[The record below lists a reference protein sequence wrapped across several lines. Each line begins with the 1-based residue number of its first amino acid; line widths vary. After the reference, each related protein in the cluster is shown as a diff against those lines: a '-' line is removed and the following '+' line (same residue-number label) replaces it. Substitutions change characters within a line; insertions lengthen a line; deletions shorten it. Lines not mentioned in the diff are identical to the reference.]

1 MKRFLLLVAI
11 IGSCLALSGNAFAD
25 WAFHISNDN
34 MDETWE
40 VFLLTGETLQVGGY
54 SLSFAYDY
62 VPSTLDWDGT
72 SYSNTPPVGM
82 NSGFG
87 SPTKDGNGGI
97 SNFNGTPNSFPM
109 PAEVSFNTQIGSFT
123 LGYGGGR
130 TPSIGDFDWY
140 ADQPDFWVRVNG
152 ADYTGTEL
160 AAANHLTVTA
170 TPVPLPGAGLLLL
183 LGGTSL
189 MGITGLKKIKK

>member
-25 WAFHISNDN
+25 WAFQISNDN

-40 VFLLTGETLQVGGY
+40 VYLLTDETLNINGY
-54 SLSFAYDY
+54 SLSFTFDY
-62 VPSTLDWDGT
+62 EPSHLDWNVAN
-72 SYSNTPPVGM
+72 YSNTPPVGM
-82 NSGFG
+82 FAVGAPN
-87 SPTKDGNGGI
+87 KDGSDAI
-97 SNFNGTPNSFPM
+97 INFDAMSPPPNPVAVTSD
-109 PAEVSFNTQIGSFT
+109 TQIGSFT
-123 LGYGGGR
+123 LDYNGGR
-130 TPSIGDFDWY
+130 VPNVDDFGWN
-140 ADQPDFWVRVNG
+140 ADQPDFYARING
-152 ADYTGTEL
+152 TIYTGTQLE
-160 AAANHLTVTA
+160 ANHLTVA